1 MMSSRDKQIHGV
13 LATWQRWW
21 HDTHT
26 TAAWQTALPEDVR
39 DYRDWL
45 LAQQYKPAT
54 IRRHLLRLREIFG
67 EAQLPDPTRGIRPP
81 AEAPLQPKGLSRT
94 EKNALLRT
102 ITRQPR
108 TKKALRDT
116 AIAHLMLQAG
126 LRTQEVL
133 GLTRNDIRLSPRA
146 GEATVGGKGLKYRT
160 VPLNRTVREA
170 LTAWMAIAPPTG
182 PLFPVSAR
190 LIRKAFAQYGRT
202 AGIPLLHPHM
212 LRHTCA
218 HDLIAAGVALPTVAA
233 LLGHQS
239 LHTTFR
245 YTIPALRDLDEAT
258 RRLEVH

>member
-1 MMSSRDKQIHGV
+1 MMSSRDRQVQGV
-13 LATWQRWW
+13 LSTWTRWW

-26 TAAWQTALPEDVR
+26 QVNWQQALPEDVR

-45 LAQQYKPAT
+45 LSHQYKPAT
-54 IRRHLLRLREIFG
+54 IRRHLLRLREVFTT
-67 EAQLPDPTRGIRPP
+67 AQLPDPTRGIRPP
-81 AEAPLQPKGLSRT
+81 AEAPLQPQGLSRT
-94 EKNALLRT
+94 EKNAVLRV
-102 ITRQPR
+102 IARQPR

-116 AIAHLMLQAG
+116 AIAQLMLQAG

-133 GLTRNDIRLSPRA
+133 ALVREDIQLSPRA
-146 GEATVGGKGLKYRT
+146 GQALVKGKGMKHRT
-160 VPLNRTVREA
+160 VPLNHTVREA
-170 LTAWMAIAPPTG
+170 LTAWMAVAPPIG
-182 PLFPVSAR
+182 PLFPISAR
-190 LIRKAFAQYGRT
+190 VIRKAFTQYGQV